1 MSWDVVVSLGAPALG
16 MIAVGG
22 ITLLGR
28 VAAARTWFSRS
39 RRPASAIGSS
49 SALSELPAGLRRTP
63 TGDVTLD
70 PTWLDCPPVLG
81 KLFGVGAWWLLAF
94 ALMLASNFAL
104 IIDND
109 RHLIASMTAKTLCV
123 ALVPLTLVYVK
134 RLLASWLECVGH
146 FVERETPD
154 VLGGLSAQIRNLFVA
169 RSSVG
174 IAVVAGGLIL
184 LFEYYDGAFAHLS
197 AWRWV
202 VVVLSSL
209 VMTVFASLGLVV
221 IIRGAVLVSRVG
233 RLPIYVSTSP
243 YGVLATG
250 TMLAKAFGAATG
262 VYVVALLTMVLRT
275 RHPDWLILSWAV
287 VVASLY
293 VLMFLLPQWSIH
305 HRMVAFKRHALFAVE
320 TQLQRQ
326 LKLFDSAPDKATSD
340 IVEALRK
347 RRDEVVG
354 LPEWPFNWKNFSS
367 VLGLAASSTLPLVV
381 KAVFSSL
388 TVPITLKALWQAMSM
403 WLVPLQAAVR

>member
-1 MSWDVVVSLGAPALG
+1 MSWDVIVSLGAPLLG
-16 MIAVGG
+16 LIAVSGF
-22 ITLLGR
+22 TVLDR
-28 VAAARTWFSRS
+28 VAATRTLFRRS
-39 RRPASAIGSS
+39 RHETSAIDSA

-63 TGDVTLD
+63 AGDATLD

-94 ALMLASNFAL
+94 ALMLASNVAL

-109 RHLIASMTAKTLCV
+109 RHLIASMTAKTLCI
-123 ALVPLTLVYVK
+123 ALVPFTLVYVK
-134 RLLASWLECVGH
+134 HLLAGWLECVGH
-146 FVERETPD
+146 FVARETPE
-154 VLGGLSAQIRNLFVA
+154 VLGELSVRFRNLFVA
-169 RSSVG
+169 RSSMS
-174 IAVVAGGLIL
+174 IAVMAGSLIL
-184 LFEYYDGAFAHLS
+184 LFEYYDNAFVHLS
-197 AWRWV
+197 AWRWLV
-202 VVVLSSL
+202 VVFSSF
-209 VMTVFASLGLVV
+209 VMTVFAALGLVV

-233 RLPIYVSTSP
+233 RLPIYVSGSP

-275 RHPDWLILSWAV
+275 RHPDWLILSWACA
-287 VVASLY
+287 VAGLY

-305 HRMVAFKRHALFAVE
+305 RRMVTFKRHALFAVE
-320 TQLQRQ
+320 TQLQRH
-326 LKLFDSAPDKATSD
+326 LRLFDGAPDKATSD

-347 RRDEVVG
+347 RRDEVVA

-388 TVPITLKALWQAMSM
+388 TVPITLKALWQAMSI
-403 WLVPLQAAVR
+403 WLGPLQASFR